1 MVGFSAEWLA
11 LREPADHAARATTSL
26 LRWLLPSLPASRP
39 LRVLDL
45 ACGTGSNLRYLAP
58 RLGAGQSWTVVDH
71 DPALLAAIPRE
82 FAGCSI
88 ECRQIDLSRELGSID
103 FSAFDLVTTSALLD
117 LVSES
122 WLASLVRLCREQ
134 RTAVLFALSYNGHMS
149 FEPGSPDDG
158 MIHDLFNRHQR
169 TDKGFGP
176 ALGPDAANATLA
188 LLEQAGYEVRVDTTD
203 WVLDDSRRALQAEL
217 IPGCAAA
224 AIEMMPGKE
233 SSIDAWSQQRL
244 AAIAAGHARIR
255 VGHQDIAGRVPHY
268 RR

>member
-1 MVGFSAEWLA
+1 MGGFSSEWLA
-11 LREPADHAARATTSL
+11 SREPADHAARATTSL
-26 LRWLLPSLPASRP
+26 LRWLLPSLPAGRP

-58 RLGAGQSWTVVDH
+58 RLRAGQSWTVVDN
-71 DPALLAAIPRE
+71 DPALLATIPRE

-88 ECRQIDLSRELGSID
+88 EGRRLDLALAIDSID
-103 FSAFDLVTTSALLD
+103 FSSFDLVTTSALLD

-134 RTAVLFALSYNGHMS
+134 RTVVLFALSYNGHMS
-149 FEPGSPDDG
+149 FEPPVKDDG
-158 MIHDLFNRHQR
+158 TIRDLFNRHQR

-188 LLEQAGYEVRVDTTD
+188 LLEQAGYEVRADTTD
-203 WVLDDSRRALQAEL
+203 WVLDDRQRSLQAEL

-224 AIEMMPGKE
+224 AAEMMPGKE
-233 SSIDAWSQQRL
+233 STIEAWRQQRL
-244 AAIAAGHARIR
+244 SAITAGHARIR
-255 VGHQDIAGRVPHY
+255 VGHQDIAGRVPL
-268 RR
+268 